1 MNRLTLSLFCNQTL
15 KFIHRHRTI
24 IIESLNH
31 ITAMLA
37 HMLCHSLIL
46 NSLCHDLYRK
56 MMQYIQQTIHNQKII
71 DIPVWILKKR
81 AIQLNDIDGNPGK
94 DTHGGIAAAK
104 IIQRTAKS
112 CLMYCIHHL
121 DQLIGIIHAYAFQQ
135 FKFDVLLRYVKLLK
149 HFHIFL
155 HERLIFIPFCM
166 LSCIILHTSSNTI

>member
-1 MNRLTLSLFCNQTL
+1 MIRKAYTSQQRAYREGSAMNRLTLSLFCNQTL

-81 AIQLNDIDGNPGK
+81 AISLMISMG
-94 DTHGGIAAAK
+94 TLA
-104 IIQRTAKS
+104 RT
-112 CLMYCIHHL
+112 LM
-121 DQLIGIIHAYAFQQ
+121 
-135 FKFDVLLRYVKLLK
+135 
-149 HFHIFL
+149 
-155 HERLIFIPFCM
+155 EE
-166 LSCIILHTSSNTI
+166 